1 MCASHGGRQWHC
13 GLRARPLVPRRSQ
26 PDGAQHAT
34 AEHRRSAA
42 QIIQRPCNRAQ
53 HTSSLAAQ
61 RPLTGTGLR
70 CSGRAQGADG
80 RACQGTLRQASEAL
94 VAASEWTALYA
105 RGRRGIGKF
114 ACVLP
119 TEAASPPPQAHLAAG
134 LATMGR
140 LLIDEACVNSED
152 CRKLGT
158 GTFSSVTAPPG

>member
-1 MCASHGGRQWHC
+1 MAAASGTVDCVQDRSYHAAARW
-13 GLRARPLVPRRSQ
+13 RAACNRRAPAECST
-26 PDGAQHAT
+26 DNT
-34 AEHRRSAA
+34 A
-42 QIIQRPCNRAQ
+42 CNRAQ